1 MTVTIGRRELMAALG
16 GAAAAWAIS
25 ARAAVGADAAA
36 FRVDGGPGDISGLLP
51 ENQSP

>member
-1 MTVTIGRRELMAALG
+1 MWLFPATYSSREYVEAGGLMNYG
-16 GAAAAWAIS
+16 T
-25 ARAAVGADAAA
+25 AAVGADAAA

>member
-1 MTVTIGRRELMAALG
+1 MFDMRRREFITFL
-16 GAAAAWAIS
+16 GAAAARPIS

>member
-1 MTVTIGRRELMAALG
+1 MTVTIEGRELLAALG

-25 ARAAVGADAAA
+25 AVGADAAA